1 MTQQHGSDFL
11 DAFAQM
17 SRNGGLESGGVE
29 RQAATETDGLNR
41 QWFAGWLTARGA
53 TVHYDAVGNQFGLF
67 EHTPGAPY
75 VLVGSHLDSQPRAGR
90 FDGAY
95 GVLAGAHACAELFR
109 AASSGEVELSR
120 NLCVVNWFNEEGC
133 RFKPSMMGSS
143 VYTGKWDLEE
153 TLEVRDTAGVSVRE
167 ALDALGQ
174 RGEDSIPE
182 ATAYVELHIQQGRSM
197 EEDGFTIGLVEA
209 TWGVRK
215 YEFLVLGEQAH
226 TGSTLIEDRK
236 DALLGASLLIA
247 SARKVALEHDVIT
260 SCGELLIEPNSPVA
274 VAREARLVIDLR
286 SPDAARL
293 SAADEHFAR
302 EVAEAARAANVE
314 IQTVNRHAWDVLE
327 YAPEG
332 LGLAQ
337 EVVTELDLPHT
348 RIMTLAGH
356 DSTNVKDVLPTVML
370 FVPSHKGITHNEY
383 EFTSDEDMLAGL
395 EMLTA
400 TLRRVAQ
407 GELG

>member
-1 MTQQHGSDFL
+1 MNQHRSVDFL

-17 SRNGGLESGGVE
+17 SRNGGLVSGGVE

-41 QWFAGWLTARGA
+41 QWFAGWLAAQGA
-53 TVHYDAVGNQFGLF
+53 TVHYDAIGNQFGLF

-95 GVLAGAHACAELFR
+95 GVLAGAHACAALHR
-109 AASSGEVELSR
+109 AALDGEVQLSR

-143 VYTGKWDLEE
+143 VYTGKRDLEE
-153 TLEVRDTAGVSVRE
+153 TLAVRDTAGVSVRE

-174 RGEDSIPE
+174 RGEESIPE
-182 ATAYVELHIQQGRSM
+182 ATAYVELHIQQGKSM

-215 YEFLVLGEQAH
+215 YELRVLGEQAH
-226 TGSTLIEDRK
+226 TGSTLIEDRR

-247 SARKVALEHDVIT
+247 AARKVALEHDVIT

-286 SPDAARL
+286 SPDAERL
-293 SAADEHFAR
+293 NAADRSFAQ
-302 EVAEAARAANVE
+302 EMEAAAQAANVE
-314 IQTVNRHAWDVLE
+314 IETVNRHAWDVDE

-332 LGLAQ
+332 LALAQ
-337 EVVTELDLPHT
+337 EVVVELGLPHT

-370 FVPSHKGITHNEY
+370 FVPSHRGITHNEY